1 MLDAATLE
9 QLRTSLRRADEGS
22 FSAAGRKLRRAQ
34 SVVSDQSTKA
44 MVFIEEYRLQRWVPE
59 ATLFSG
65 EKPFTERTDMSRVLS
80 ITSSP
85 RLDSHSTRIANALA
99 IQLASR
105 EPGSTITHRDLA
117 REPLPHIDDSFAA
130 ARSLPPETLTP
141 SQKASLALSDRL
153 INELFEADTLII
165 ATAVFNFGIPSSL
178 KAYIDHIVR
187 PRVTFNYTA
196 AGPEG
201 LVKGKKVYLVMARG
215 GVYSEGPEQRLDFQD
230 TYLRAVLP
238 FIGLTDIELVTIERV
253 GFGPEAVD
261 RAVNSAF
268 DRVSAL
274 AA

>member
-1 MLDAATLE
+1 M
-9 QLRTSLRRADEGS
+9 
-22 FSAAGRKLRRAQ
+22 
-34 SVVSDQSTKA
+34 
-44 MVFIEEYRLQRWVPE
+44 
-59 ATLFSG
+59 
-65 EKPFTERTDMSRVLS
+65 
-80 ITSSP
+80 
-85 RLDSHSTRIANALA
+85 
-99 IQLASR
+99 
-105 EPGSTITHRDLA
+105 
-117 REPLPHIDDSFAA
+117 
-130 ARSLPPETLTP
+130 
-141 SQKASLALSDRL
+141 
-153 INELFEADTLII
+153 
-165 ATAVFNFGIPSSL
+165 FNFGIPSIL
-178 KAYIDHIVR
+178 KAYIDRIVR

-253 GFGPEAVD
+253 GFGPGAVD